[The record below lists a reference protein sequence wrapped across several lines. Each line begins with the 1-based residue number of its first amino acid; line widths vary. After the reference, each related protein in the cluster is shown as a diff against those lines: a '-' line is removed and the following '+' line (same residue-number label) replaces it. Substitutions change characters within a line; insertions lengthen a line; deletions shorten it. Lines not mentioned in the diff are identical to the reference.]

1 MFFISILI
9 VFRMMIAYVNKD
21 SLNIKKRDDREIVWT
36 QLSKVKQK

>member
-1 MFFISILI
+1 
-9 VFRMMIAYVNKD
+9 MMIAYVNKD